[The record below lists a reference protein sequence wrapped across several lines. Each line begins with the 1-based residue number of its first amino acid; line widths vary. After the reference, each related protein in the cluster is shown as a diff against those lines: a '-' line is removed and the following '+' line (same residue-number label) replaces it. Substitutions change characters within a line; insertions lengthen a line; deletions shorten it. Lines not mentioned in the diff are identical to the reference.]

1 VRHPSPTRL
10 GRGLGIGGMVRARRL
25 KHTHRA
31 AFTLVETLLVIALIV
46 AVSAIALPIMASFA
60 ESSSFRSTCEQVSAS
75 GMYARAEAERSGR
88 AVELCLEKRG
98 GEWVLVAM
106 PIGVATGEGS
116 TLDGDQLISDDD
128 ASLSEPT
135 PRAGEDV
142 LMQLPRGWTV
152 ASRERVASGIDA
164 TDELQDE
171 ASEVD
176 EATGDE
182 LSDAQLDAPLA
193 PDQDQ
198 DQDWDLVV
206 AGDASSSRSGDLGA
220 SSALDESA
228 PARVLLAIYWPGGTI
243 VAGPREVRVG
253 DGRGRRASVRA
264 NGWSG
269 ELLVAVLDPPAANGT
284 RAEED
289 RSADETM
296 SGDEDA
302 AAASR
307 KADEQS
313 NAGPDPT
320 QPDPRGAT
328 DTPRDDAT
336 KEIDAPDEAPR
347 DEEPDPQTD
356 DDTKENPRSPSRGG
370 TR

>member
-1 VRHPSPTRL
+1 MRYPSPTRL
-10 GRGLGIGGMVRARRL
+10 GRGLGIGGMVRARRP
-25 KHTHRA
+25 KQRHRV

-88 AVELCLEKRG
+88 AVELCFENRR

-106 PIGVATGEGS
+106 PISVATESGS
-116 TLDGDQLISDDD
+116 ALGADQPISEDD
-128 ASLSEPT
+128 AALSEPT

-182 LSDAQLDAPLA
+182 SRDAPLDAPF
-193 PDQDQ
+193 PQ
-198 DQDWDLVV
+198 DQDWDIVV
-206 AGDASSSRSGDLGA
+206 AGDAASSRSGDLGA

-243 VAGPREVRVG
+243 VAGPREVRIG

-269 ELLVAVLDPPAANGT
+269 ELQVAVLEPPASNGT

-289 RSADETM
+289 RTAEETM
-296 SGDEDA
+296 ASDEDA

-307 KADEQS
+307 KADEKS

-328 DTPRDDAT
+328 ETPRDDTT
-336 KEIDAPDEAPR
+336 KQIDAPDEAPR

>member
-1 VRHPSPTRL
+1 MRHPSPTRL

-142 LMQLPRGWTV
+142 LMQLPRGWSV

-182 LSDAQLDAPLA
+182 SSDAPFDAPLA
-193 PDQDQ
+193 Q

-206 AGDASSSRSGDLGA
+206 TGDAASSRSGDLGA
-220 SSALDESA
+220 SSAQDESA

-243 VAGPREVRVG
+243 VAGPREVRIG

-269 ELLVAVLDPPAANGT
+269 ELQVAVLQPPAASGI

-289 RSADETM
+289 RSAEETM
-296 SGDEDA
+296 SSDEDVDA
-302 AAASR
+302 ANRNAG
-307 KADEQS
+307 EQR

-320 QPDPRGAT
+320 QPEPRGAS

-347 DEEPDPQTD
+347 DEEPAPQTD